1 MKIQA
6 LTNRLRERESF
17 SDRHEIKGMQER
29 IEREEYLRK
38 RAETAYTRW
47 LEKSYPDAKMYGF
60 KSPIT
65 THEKF
70 MWIEGYI
77 ANIRGIR

>member
-6 LTNRLRERESF
+6 LTNRLYERELY
-17 SDRHEIKGMQER
+17 SDRHEILHMEESLQ
-29 IEREEYLRK
+29 IEKNLRK

-47 LEKSYPDAKMYGF
+47 LEKSYPDAKMYGY

-65 THEKF
+65 DHEKF

-77 ANIRGIR
+77 FNVRGRS

>member
-47 LEKSYPDAKMYGF
+47 LEKSYPDHNKY
-60 KSPIT
+60 KYPCPLT
-65 THEKF
+65 EHEKF
-70 MWIEGYI
+70 MWIEGYL
-77 ANIRGIR
+77 ANIKGGR